1 MASGRVVLIL
11 GSGSDEEFSNPI
23 MRVLED
29 FGIMVT
35 RRVASAHRTPRRLLE
50 ILQEN
55 EQTEQLVYITVAGL
69 SNALS
74 GFVDANTVH
83 PVIACPPTCERFGG
97 GDILSSLR
105 MPKGVAPL
113 VVLEPENAAL
123 AAAKILGEGDTE
135 LRSKVEAYQR
145 KTRDKV
151 ETDDLKLRK

>member
-1 MASGRVVLIL
+1 MASCRVVLLL
-11 GSGSDEEFSNPI
+11 GSGSDEEFSNTI
-23 MRVLED
+23 VRILKD

-35 RRVASAHRTPRRLLE
+35 SRVASAHRTPRLLLE

-55 EQTEQLVYITVAGL
+55 ERNEQLVYVTVAGL

-83 PVIACPPTCERFGG
+83 PVIACPPIGERFGG

-105 MPKGVAPL
+105 MPRGVAPL
-113 VVLEPENAAL
+113 VVLEPENAAI
-123 AAAKILGEGDTE
+123 AAAKILAEGDTE

-145 KTRDKV
+145 KMRDKV
-151 ETDDLKLRK
+151 ESDDLKLRK

>member
-1 MASGRVVLIL
+1 MATGRVVLLL
-11 GSGSDEEFSNPI
+11 GSGSDEEFANPI
-23 MRVLED
+23 VKVLED
-29 FGIMVT
+29 FGIVVT

-55 EQTEQLVYITVAGL
+55 EHAEQLVYITVAGL

-83 PVIACPPTCERFGG
+83 PVIACPPVSERFGG

-123 AAAKILGEGDTE
+123 AAAKILGEKDME

-145 KTRDKV
+145 KTRQKV
-151 ETDDLKLRK
+151 ESDDEKLKK

>member
-1 MASGRVVLIL
+1 MASGRVILIL

-23 MRVLED
+23 VRILKD
-29 FGIMVT
+29 FGIVVT
-35 RRVASAHRTPRRLLE
+35 IRVASAHRTPKLLLE

-55 EQTEQLVYITVAGL
+55 ERNEQLVYVTVAGL

-83 PVIACPPTCERFGG
+83 PVIACPAIGERFGG

-105 MPKGVAPL
+105 MPRGVAPL

-123 AAAKILGEGDTE
+123 AAAKIIAEKDIE

-145 KTRDKV
+145 KTRDRV
-151 ETDDLKLRK
+151 ESEDLRLRK